1 MHSKVHVFSTRS
13 CRFFSATCVW
23 ESCRSLSVFFQQKRR
38 ENSHL
43 VLIFFQ
49 QHVFGKAVE
58 AFPFFFSTKRKR
70 KFTFSVDLRKTGQK
84 TRGARALGIR
94 KGNIKHHPRSTKSW
108 SNHGFS
114 RSNFSVQF
122 RLFSVQFRLF
132 SVQVRVR

>member
-58 AFPFFFSTKRKR
+58 AFPFFSTKTKR
-70 KFTFSVDLRKTGQK
+70 KFTFSVDFFSATCVWESCRSLSVFFQQK
-84 TRGARALGIR
+84 RRENSHLVLIFFQQHVFGKAVEAFPFFFQQKGIE
-94 KGNIKHHPRSTKSW
+94 KIHI
-108 SNHGFS
+108 
-114 RSNFSVQF
+114 
-122 RLFSVQFRLF
+122 
-132 SVQVRVR
+132 